1 MKHTMILGGALV
13 ALLSTTGYT
22 VAEDKAVNMIQCGDT
37 LAETYPDL
45 IKAWEGKNPG
55 FKVNVELVGWAQC
68 QDKVTT
74 LAAAGT
80 PVALAYVGSR
90 TLKEFAD
97 SDLIVPITYTDAEK
111 AAYYPH
117 ILDTVTYN
125 GQQWGIPT
133 AFSTKAIYWNKD
145 LFTKA
150 GLDPNK
156 PPTTWAELL
165 SDAKTI
171 KDKTGIPGYG
181 LPAKTMDNTMHQ
193 FLHYVYTNNGTVTD
207 DKGNITLDS
216 PENLAAL
223 EFVKSLVPVSED
235 GPSAY
240 EQNDMTTLFSDG
252 KVAMIEQGPW
262 GRNQIAKGINW
273 GVAALPIG
281 PSAKGPGTLLIT
293 DSLAIFKGTGV
304 EDQATDLAKW
314 LTNPENQFTYEKTHG
329 LTPLRPVAGVA
340 DLVKEDPTWKPF
352 LDGISN
358 GGPEPLFKD
367 YKGLQNS
374 FIAMVQSVVTGQ
386 AEPKDALTKAAT
398 EIKAFE

>member
-193 FLHYVYTNNGTVTD
+193 FLHYVYTNNGSVTD

-223 EFVKSLVPVSED
+223 EFVKSLVPVSENSVVMSFCSYAD
-235 GPSAY
+235 GPSS
-240 EQNDMTTLFSDG
+240 DTGRTT
-252 KVAMIEQGPW
+252 
-262 GRNQIAKGINW
+262 
-273 GVAALPIG
+273 
-281 PSAKGPGTLLIT
+281 
-293 DSLAIFKGTGV
+293 
-304 EDQATDLAKW
+304 
-314 LTNPENQFTYEKTHG
+314 
-329 LTPLRPVAGVA
+329 
-340 DLVKEDPTWKPF
+340 
-352 LDGISN
+352 
-358 GGPEPLFKD
+358 
-367 YKGLQNS
+367 
-374 FIAMVQSVVTGQ
+374 
-386 AEPKDALTKAAT
+386 
-398 EIKAFE
+398 